1 MMLLTGEHWLVSRLI
16 LLWGKAFIE
25 VPGHSDPPVV
35 QTASHPRGV
44 GICWSVQ

>member
-1 MMLLTGEHWLVSRLI
+1 MLLTGEHGFVSRLM
-16 LLWGKAFIE
+16 LLWGKAFVK
-25 VPGHSDPPVV
+25 VPGRSDLPMV